1 MWQVVRRCD
10 QGLLNYMI
18 TLTPTVDEFPEMVRV
33 LVDLADSVYDVNTT
47 TDTPSLGL
55 VIPEYLHERYLKY
68 LQIDEPSLPVRKK
81 RSQK

>member
-1 MWQVVRRCD
+1 
-10 QGLLNYMI
+10 
-18 TLTPTVDEFPEMVRV
+18 MVRV